1 MAPREVT
8 SGGSSLPSYSLPVEA
23 LEYGASL
30 GNAHTWL
37 TTRGGGSIQEIYNI
51 DTGRAVV
58 GTVAVR
64 YTVATHL
71 LVPPGTAGEHSGAAV
86 ALRPAEPGT
95 IEIHPAYQRRR
106 FSLPGS
112 LDIAETVFVPLTG
125 DDDPTVAYFQVEIA
139 NAGGTA
145 AELAVYGHARLG
157 GTAGADV
164 AARWDGEA
172 RALVAADRAAAQCV
186 RLFGCTVAPAG
197 YETSHDFGAAYDP
210 SHVHPLGGETSAAGD
225 VLGTL
230 QVAVPLAPGER
241 RTLCFVLAFSH
252 QGEAMARAIY
262 ERAGDVEQA
271 LADTIARLV
280 RLTGTAQV
288 LCPNPTINLGALWSK
303 VNMARVMARYPTG
316 PAFTNDPNNGDAVVA
331 RDACWFV
338 YGNDHLLPEFS
349 RSLLEAFAQRQRPS
363 GKIVEFYQGVDG
375 TDDDYGLNINDDTP
389 LFILAANHHYRATG
403 DLEWL
408 RRIYPAV
415 ARTARYIMSQR
426 DERGLVFCTARD
438 PRGNV
443 WAIACWRNVIPNYT
457 LNGAVTEINAECY
470 MALRLAGRCAEALGR
485 NEDAARFVEEALALK
500 EAINEQLVSEQTGVY
515 LLNIDYQGTRH
526 HDLTGDMIFPVLF
539 GVATDELRERVLGVL
554 GGPGFWTEYGVRTV
568 CPGQPDYDPELGL
581 HLLGGVWPNL
591 TAWVGYA
598 NRIEHPDRTVEA
610 MRNIFRIVETTDP
623 IRFKNVVP
631 GQFPERLHGENFQ
644 SRGMALSPW
653 MPPTYLWLAM
663 DGLLGFRPNLDRL
676 IVQPHLP
683 ESWQWI
689 AVRNFPYAGSS
700 HSLFHYLG
708 TIYSTLDVESGYPV
722 ERYEEDV
729 SDQIECNAYLIALRR
744 GQELTIFISVAER
757 QGVRLRIL
765 PPLAEQERVMEF
777 LMNPGSAQVVTFQ
790 VAAR

>member
-1 MAPREVT
+1 MARTLSYEYEVGKLWQGAHYGNLDVHART
-8 SGGSSLPSYSLPVEA
+8 DARSNLAGLWYAQDDQVYCGRLVMQFLVEGQRLPA
-23 LEYGASL
+23 
-30 GNAHTWL
+30 
-37 TTRGGGSIQEIYNI
+37 
-51 DTGRAVV
+51 RA
-58 GTVAVR
+58 
-64 YTVATHL
+64 
-71 LVPPGTAGEHSGAAV
+71 TAF
-86 ALRPAEPGT
+86 
-95 IEIHPAYQRRR
+95 HPAHQVTTYVTDAVEVHKS
-106 FSLPGS
+106 F
-112 LDIAETVFVPLTG
+112 FVP
-125 DDDPTVAYFQVEIA
+125 
-139 NAGGTA
+139 
-145 AELAVYGHARLG
+145 
-157 GTAGADV
+157 
-164 AARWDGEA
+164 
-172 RALVAADRAAAQCV
+172 
-186 RLFGCTVAPAG
+186 
-197 YETSHDFGAAYDP
+197 YE
-210 SHVHPLGGETSAAGD
+210 AGD
-225 VLGTL
+225 
-230 QVAVPLAPGER
+230 QRCA
-241 RTLCFVLAFSH
+241 
-252 QGEAMARAIY
+252 Y
-262 ERAGDVEQA
+262 
-271 LADTIARLV
+271 TIARV
-280 RLTGTAQV
+280 RNFLETPVALTIEVSIQYPQFVWAEYAKLPDLSQQEKRVQSELHDGV
-288 LCPNPTINLGALWSK
+288 LITRTIGRETEVRALGCSAPPAEWRADQRGAVLRYDLALEPLQEMEIAWTLLIS
-303 VNMARVMARYPTG
+303 NGGEQDALARYPAASDYRGAFERTQAAFAALLARCDVLTPDPTITRAIAWAKVNILRDQRRYPIG
-316 PAFTNDPNNGDAVVA
+316 LSFTNDPPQDILVV
-331 RDACWFV
+331 RDIAWFTV
-338 YGNDHLLPEFS
+338 GCDYFTPDFS
-349 RSLLEAFAQRQRPS
+349 RGALELTRDY
-363 GKIVEFYQGVDG
+363 GVEPNGQITEYILACE
-375 TDDDYGLNINDDTP
+375 TPPYKNSYGLNINDDTP
-389 LFILAANHHYRATG
+389 LFVFAVHHHYALTKDRAF
-403 DLEWL
+403 LESM
-408 RRIYPAV
+408 YEAV
-415 ARTARYIMSQR
+415 
-426 DERGLVFCTARD
+426 RGAAEHILKQKHAGLIWCTSEESNLW
-438 PRGNV
+438 G
-443 WAIACWRNVIPNYT
+443 IASWRNVIPEYQ

-610 MRNIFRIVETTDP
+610 MRNIFRIVETADP